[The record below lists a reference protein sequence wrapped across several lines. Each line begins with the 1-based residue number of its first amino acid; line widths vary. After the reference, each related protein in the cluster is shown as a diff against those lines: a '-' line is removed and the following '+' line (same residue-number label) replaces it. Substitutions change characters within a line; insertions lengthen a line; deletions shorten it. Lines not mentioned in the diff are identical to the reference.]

1 MDRLCFGTV
10 KLTVKSSLNHYNEK
24 LKNSTYPSNPLVFL
38 VVSLK
43 SGVYKTIGRNHL
55 NMYSI

>member
-10 KLTVKSSLNHYNEK
+10 KLTVKSSLNNYNEK
-24 LKNSTYPSNPLVFL
+24 LKNTYPSNPLVFL